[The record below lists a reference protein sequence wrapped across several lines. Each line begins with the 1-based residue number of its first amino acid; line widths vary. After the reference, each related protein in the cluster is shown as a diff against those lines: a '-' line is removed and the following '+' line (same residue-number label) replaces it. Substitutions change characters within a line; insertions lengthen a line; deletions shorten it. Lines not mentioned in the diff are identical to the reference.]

1 MLNDVMEYDFSRR
14 LLVLHSFTDIS
25 AFFRHLYILL
35 PCSQNPFILGPDNV
49 NVPKLL
55 AIFAEALKEEAL
67 SGSQEVH
74 QRVIAILR
82 HIQVGSGDFV

>member
-1 MLNDVMEYDFSRR
+1 MLNDVMEYDFSHRP
-14 LLVLHSFTDIS
+14 LVLHSFR

-35 PCSQNPFILGPDNV
+35 SCSQNPFILGPDNV

>member
-1 MLNDVMEYDFSRR
+1 MLYFGPHVVKNLFHC
-14 LLVLHSFTDIS
+14 LG
-25 AFFRHLYILL
+25 

-74 QRVIAILR
+74 QRVLAILR
-82 HIQVGSGDFV
+82 HIQVSCGDLIGLCVQTLSGGHFR